1 MWREV
6 GDHPPI
12 ALILATCE
20 GGFGRHLMVALYE
33 PDRESWRGLAACR
46 KPPEVP
52 RRSTHMA
59 KKGARAALS
68 YCAAAP

>member
-46 KPPEVP
+46 NAPGGAETFHPYGE
-52 RRSTHMA
+52 
-59 KKGARAALS
+59 KGARAALS